1 MLSDLVDVKKL
12 HLSVVAKTKNGIK
25 KEVYDLRRPEALVKK
40 HPHWCYR
47 QTCFV
52 AALDPP
58 TCILSLYLSR
68 KIMSC
73 YKLAFFGQNRKK

>member
-1 MLSDLVDVKKL
+1 MTCEGQKPL
-12 HLSVVAKTKNGIK
+12 
-25 KEVYDLRRPEALVKK
+25 LRNTHIGVTG
-40 HPHWCYR
+40 R